1 MEDIMGQSIVDVG
14 VDHCK
19 DIWFITGMIPPI
31 RNRTMRKQV
40 SINDVVQLFV
50 NAQIAS
56 L

>member
-1 MEDIMGQSIVDVG
+1 MGQSIVDVR
-14 VDHCK
+14 VDHFK
-19 DIWFITGMIPPI
+19 DKWFISGMIPPI
-31 RNRTMRKQV
+31 HTIHNRRMRKQV